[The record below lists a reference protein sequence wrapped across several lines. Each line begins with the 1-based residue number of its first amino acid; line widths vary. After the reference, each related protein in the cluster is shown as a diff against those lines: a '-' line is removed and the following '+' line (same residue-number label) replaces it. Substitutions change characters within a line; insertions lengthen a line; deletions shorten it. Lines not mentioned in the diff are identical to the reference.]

1 MASVL
6 QNTIPQSLIQL
17 CTSHPDRT
25 FSVDKSHKRG
35 IQNQALD
42 TQDKAPRWGLTTY
55 TLEPR
60 HPLSIWLTFKDPLY
74 RVSPT
79 PLRQRILLDATT
91 EWQQRCDTLD
101 FPRNYGRKKALEGF
115 GSIKPERDQA
125 RAALIAMERYVSAD
139 QALLWILWNDTN
151 KKLSFLDDK
160 AFPRDTGY
168 TTIWIMREPMMDQV
182 WDASM
187 WSPSHLVQWIQDQ
200 ERAGFDVEWPQPH
213 PSTSVKTLTAEYTA
227 MGLNPAGLSKDEL
240 RKKVGRAKAIKV
252 LGQL

>member
-1 MASVL
+1 MASIV
-6 QNTIPQSLIQL
+6 PQSLIQL

-74 RVSPT
+74 RVSPP
-79 PLRQRILLDATT
+79 PLRQRLLLDATT

-160 AFPRDTGY
+160 AFPRESGY

-182 WDASM
+182 WDAST
-187 WSPSHLVQWIQDQ
+187 WTPSHLVQWIEDQ
-200 ERAGFDVEWPQPH
+200 ERQGFDVEWPQPH
-213 PSTSVKTLTAEYTA
+213 PSTSVKTLTAEYTE

-252 LGQL
+252 LGQV

>member
-1 MASVL
+1 
-6 QNTIPQSLIQL
+6 
-17 CTSHPDRT
+17 
-25 FSVDKSHKRG
+25 
-35 IQNQALD
+35 
-42 TQDKAPRWGLTTY
+42 
-55 TLEPR
+55 
-60 HPLSIWLTFKDPLY
+60 
-74 RVSPT
+74 
-79 PLRQRILLDATT
+79 
-91 EWQQRCDTLD
+91 
-101 FPRNYGRKKALEGF
+101 
-115 GSIKPERDQA
+115 
-125 RAALIAMERYVSAD
+125 MERYVSAD

-182 WDASM
+182 WDAST

-227 MGLNPAGLSKDEL
+227 MGLNPAGLSKDDL

>member
-1 MASVL
+1 MASVV
-6 QNTIPQSLIQL
+6 PQSLIQL

-74 RVSPT
+74 RVSPP
-79 PLRQRILLDATT
+79 PLRQRLMLDATT
-91 EWQQRCDTLD
+91 EWQQRCETLD

-182 WDASM
+182 WDAST

-213 PSTSVKTLTAEYTA
+213 PSTSVKTLSTEYTA
-227 MGLNPAGLSKDEL
+227 MGLNPAGLSKDDL

>member
-1 MASVL
+1 MASVV
-6 QNTIPQSLIQL
+6 PQSLIQL

-25 FSVDKSHKRG
+25 FSVDKSHKSG

-74 RVSPT
+74 RVSPP
-79 PLRQRILLDATT
+79 PLRQRLLLDATT
-91 EWQQRCDTLD
+91 EWQQRCETLD

-160 AFPRDTGY
+160 AFPRETGY

-182 WDASM
+182 WDAST

-213 PSTSVKTLTAEYTA
+213 PSTSVKTLSAEYTA
-227 MGLNPAGLSKDEL
+227 MGLNPAGLSKDDL

-252 LGQL
+252 LGQV